1 MFLPVTVR
9 FKVAESTCSTILIS
23 KLTLR
28 KLRLTD
34 TAHYKCHV
42 LNTDDSAT
50 LNLTVTGKFDMNLTS
65 LNRSPILKRQLLP

>member
-1 MFLPVTVR
+1 MTE
-9 FKVAESTCSTILIS
+9 KDNNTILIS

-50 LNLTVTGKFDMNLTS
+50 LNLTVTGKNTL
-65 LNRSPILKRQLLP
+65 IQLP